1 MTISQRIQ
9 EHEES
14 LLSSAGN
21 KPLSNYNAQA
31 NIHAHAQF
39 AHAQVAQSCQSHLF
53 EPAARSGFSP
63 AIGFSS
69 KPCLGGRQYQKK
81 MLAQNGTAAD
91 HPLPCPQKQNASL
104 DV

>member
-9 EHEES
+9 EHQES

-39 AHAQVAQSCQSHLF
+39 AQSCQSHLF
-53 EPAARSGFSP
+53 AARSGFSP

-81 MLAQNGTAAD
+81 VLAQNGTAAD